1 MVSDEVF
8 VKKMVSDGDE
18 LVIGVLVKVIFV
30 DLLETDCVYRDVGK
44 VILGAY
50 WKIETSFTNLTYR
63 RGDGER
69 RRSPRLPTGERDDPE
84 LDELLDE
91 ELELELELI
100 RML

>member
-50 WKIETSFTNLTYR
+50 
-63 RGDGER
+63 
-69 RRSPRLPTGERDDPE
+69 
-84 LDELLDE
+84 
-91 ELELELELI
+91 
-100 RML
+100 